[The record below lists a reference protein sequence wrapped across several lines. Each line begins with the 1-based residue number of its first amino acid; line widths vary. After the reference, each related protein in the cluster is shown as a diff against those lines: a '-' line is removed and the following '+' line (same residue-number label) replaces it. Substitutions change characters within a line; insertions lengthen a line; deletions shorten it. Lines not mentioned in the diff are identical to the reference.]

1 MQFNELKAILDKSK
15 KSSVNDEELHIVF
28 EAYNLLFPTQKK
40 AFTKCVSCVRDTLS
54 TVTKNLELLEK
65 ILV

>member
-15 KSSVNDEELHIVF
+15 KTSVNDEELHIVF

-40 AFTKCVSCVRDTLS
+40 AFTKCGSCVRDTLS
-54 TVTKNLELLEK
+54 TVTKNLDLLEK